1 VSLEQP
7 AASPENANAATGSD
21 AGKPERAGNGP
32 ADPGGVH
39 QARGQGDDF
48 QTLADALIASLAE
61 GRPPEEA
68 ALALA
73 VLVNRAGTRLHNLTR
88 GEASA
93 RKEQPEWPG
102 WAQLQN
108 ASRTLVL
115 QASTCRD
122 LAARLA
128 GRKR

>member
-1 VSLEQP
+1 MSLEHP
-7 AASPENANAATGSD
+7 AGD
-21 AGKPERAGNGP
+21 Y
-32 ADPGGVH
+32 
-39 QARGQGDDF
+39 QA
-48 QTLADALIASLAE
+48 LADTLLA
-61 GRPPEEA
+61 GLADGLGPEDA

-73 VLVNRAGTRLHNLTR
+73 VLLNRAGARLHNLSR

-93 RKEQPEWPG
+93 RKDRPEWPA

-128 GRKR
+128 GRRA

>member
-1 VSLEQP
+1 MAEPQ
-7 AASPENANAATGSD
+7 
-21 AGKPERAGNGP
+21 
-32 ADPGGVH
+32 PGG
-39 QARGQGDDF
+39 QADYQV
-48 QTLADALIASLAE
+48 LADAVLDGLAQG
-61 GRPPEEA
+61 GRPEDA

-73 VLVNRAGTRLHNLTR
+73 VLLNRAGTRLHNLTR
-88 GEASA
+88 GEAAA
-93 RKEQPEWPG
+93 RKEQPEWPA

-128 GRKR
+128 GRRQ

>member
-1 VSLEQP
+1 LSSEQP
-7 AASPENANAATGSD
+7 APPD
-21 AGKPERAGNGP
+21 Y
-32 ADPGGVH
+32 
-39 QARGQGDDF
+39 QA
-48 QTLADALIASLAE
+48 LADTLLTNLAE
-61 GRPPEEA
+61 GRSPEDA

-73 VLVNRAGTRLHNLTR
+73 VLLNRAGTRLHNLSR

-93 RKEQPEWPG
+93 HKEQPEWPA

-108 ASRTLVL
+108 ASRTMLL

-128 GRKR
+128 GRRQ

>member
-1 VSLEQP
+1 MSLEPP
-7 AASPENANAATGSD
+7 AASPDDAHAATG
-21 AGKPERAGNGP
+21 AHAAQPERPGNAP

-39 QARGQGDDF
+39 QSPGQSDDF
-48 QTLADALIASLAE
+48 QALADGLLASLAE
-61 GRPPEEA
+61 GRRPEEA

-73 VLVNRAGTRLHNLTR
+73 VLLNRAGTRLHNLTR

-93 RKEQPEWPG
+93 RKEQPDCPA

-128 GRKR
+128 GRRK